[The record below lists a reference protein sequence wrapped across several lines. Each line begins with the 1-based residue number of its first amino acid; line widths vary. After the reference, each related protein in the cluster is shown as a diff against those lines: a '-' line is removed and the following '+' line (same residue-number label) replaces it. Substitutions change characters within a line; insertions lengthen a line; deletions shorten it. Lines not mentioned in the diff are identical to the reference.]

1 MKIEKENNKI
11 IILDPIVTINDAE
24 KVKNTIKEIA
34 QNHNN
39 IEIEIKNS
47 FAFPSSIISLL
58 EKLKDS
64 GKNIYIS
71 VHDDILYELFNDLNL
86 TKSFHIRKQ

>member
-34 QNHNN
+34 QSHNN

-58 EKLKDS
+58 EKLKDN